1 MELLTV
7 EHKDFTMIVECT
19 KFDGIWN
26 KAKGNV
32 GEDKLYS
39 TYSWS
44 EGVVSVKRTM
54 DADHETDIEQGVSA
68 PATFFDNM
76 DYLNRQA
83 ETVYLQA
90 TPAVLQQHLKLGKG
104 VRPLLLDKTPEEIDV
119 YIRQQLALREQ
130 YYLKAK
136 HILDVNLMDNY
147 DKIAEHIEKIRRI
160 LDV

>member
-26 KAKGNV
+26 KAKSNV

-76 DYLNRQA
+76 DYPIWIEFKDYVNDAQFGSILRQ
-83 ETVYLQA
+83 
-90 TPAVLQQHLKLGKG
+90 
-104 VRPLLLDKTPEEIDV
+104 RPL
-119 YIRQQLALREQ
+119 
-130 YYLKAK
+130 
-136 HILDVNLMDNY
+136 
-147 DKIAEHIEKIRRI
+147 
-160 LDV
+160 